1 MKIEVNIIDMYL
13 GNADFRAYVDK
24 YAKQYNEGKSI
35 SVEEALDHMVVKE
48 YALWLTERSRY
59 GK

>member
-1 MKIEVNIIDMYL
+1 MNIVVNILDLYL
-13 GNADFRAYVDK
+13 GNADFRSYVDR
-24 YAKQYNEGKSI
+24 YAAHYNEGESI
-35 SVEEALDHMVVKE
+35 AVEEALDHMVVKE